1 MFHFRRK
8 NVLKEVTYYPPPP
21 PNSFVVQKFRL
32 SIYHVAKWKC
42 SASRWY
48 TQCISFY
55 WLCMHSQAHSNPITI
70 TYVHW
75 KISSYNF
82 HLQFWKKHPT
92 SISRSE
98 KVLHRTFIWERRSG
112 LLYTKINSKKKKIPP
127 NLWNFKD
134 KFENEHLLCLFGLMA
149 SQEPKIGFLGGLN
162 SVCFHSTWMF

>member
-1 MFHFRRK
+1 MY
-8 NVLKEVTYYPPPP
+8 LKKSPITPA
-21 PNSFVVQKFRL
+21 PNSLVVQKFRL

-42 SASRWY
+42 SASSWY

-55 WLCMHSQAHSNPITI
+55 WLCMHFQAHSNPITI

-82 HLQFWKKHPT
+82 YLQFWKKHPT

-112 LLYTKINSKKKKIPP
+112 LLYIKINSKKNPP
-127 NLWNFKD
+127 
-134 KFENEHLLCLFGLMA
+134 KFIEFQSRIWEWTSALLVWA
-149 SQEPKIGFLGGLN
+149 NGFSGAKN
-162 SVCFHSTWMF
+162 SFFRGS